1 MEDHPCAGH
10 FFKLSKIF
18 FHTNHIL
25 YTCSSSTVVGHLA
38 LSASGP
44 GSFPTIVWN
53 FVVNVVLDIGVRLT
67 ILLTLVSGIN
77 VDQRCSGRLV
87 RHASLLP
94 LVLE

>member
-1 MEDHPCAGH
+1 MVCLCLAGQD
-10 FFKLSKIF
+10 K
-18 FHTNHIL
+18 
-25 YTCSSSTVVGHLA
+25 CSSSTVVGHLA